1 MICPTTA
8 TAGVPI
14 VSPVLLRT
22 HLNLD
27 LASDY
32 PIEDEMFRFRI
43 AAEGLIPGTEF
54 TTEIDG
60 SVTFD
65 SEAEAHESLT
75 ASIAVP
81 YAGNWTV
88 KITEGLLNPQ
98 HLFGSPF
105 VVTVEP
111 APTDPAHCTSHFT
124 SVVTAGTEF
133 SASVQPKDAFLNPT
147 DHADDSFY
155 GRKGDDSD
163 TDYQLVRSGDE
174 FSYSKTLAA
183 AGDYVFS
190 VHHAVTNSEIA
201 GSPFH
206 YKVVAASPSA
216 ARTSHNIPVGD
227 KGVAKKIES
236 STAYPLVLQVFPSDK
251 YLNPIAAASG
261 YKVVVSGLSDDLDD
275 TYQLNSGTFFKTS
288 IQLPKNL
295 RTTIVLKF
303 MYGSTV
309 IGDGKEVRIPV
320 SPPASYTLYYV
331 VGLTFLAFAFFVKF
345 LYDKYGKAA
354 IERGEEKQVT
364 AQGKLREVLTGK
376 IRVQQFF
383 LTIELIDAFSDLA
396 NGILKFLDGAGS
408 LHFLLYYG
416 FILLA
421 FVSVPLGIRQILQR
435 SRVKKGYRGML
446 TGTEEEVA
454 MYAKA
459 LDETE
464 TDVTAQSRRL
474 KCNFIVLELTVTE
487 LGIHG
492 LMWEDAPSL
501 LLNGVVI
508 MLNMG
513 REEKATLS
521 MYASFISFGFSCVM
535 TGRKMG
541 LPSAKKAL
549 LVKKRDIEK
558 AMRINDGVSNVEDM
572 EGGGVAR
579 QATARISNLFRNMKT
594 IRATAGPVSIVP
606 VGGSSSIGSSSSA
619 KMEEGG
625 VEQGKSEERSFYGSP
640 LEEDLRKQLSVTSRL
655 LEDEK
660 EQRLQLED
668 SNVTLRKRI
677 VQLENKVE

>member
-1 MICPTTA
+1 
-8 TAGVPI
+8 
-14 VSPVLLRT
+14 
-22 HLNLD
+22 
-27 LASDY
+27 
-32 PIEDEMFRFRI
+32 MFRYRV
-43 AAEGLIPGTEF
+43 AAEGQIPGTKF

-88 KITEGLLNPQ
+88 KITEGLLNSQ
-98 HLFGSPF
+98 HLLGSPF
-105 VVTVEP
+105 VVSVEP

-124 SVVTAGTEF
+124 SVVTAGSVF
-133 SASVQPKDAFLNPT
+133 SVSVQPKDAFLNPT
-147 DHADDSFY
+147 YHADDSFY

-174 FSYSKTLAA
+174 FSYSKTLAT
-183 AGDYVFS
+183 AGEYVFS
-190 VHHAVTNSEIA
+190 VHHAVTNSGIA

-251 YLNPIAAASG
+251 YFNPIAAASG

-320 SPPASYTLYYV
+320 SPLSPPASYTSYYV

-364 AQGKLREVLTGK
+364 AQGKLKEVLTGK
-376 IRVQQFF
+376 IRMQQFF

-535 TGRKMG
+535 AGRKMG

-558 AMRINDGVSNVEDM
+558 AMRINDGISNVEDM

-579 QATARISNLFRNMKT
+579 PSTAHISNLFRNMKT

-606 VGGSSSIGSSSSA
+606 VGGSSSIGSSSSV

-625 VEQGKSEERSFYGSP
+625 VGQGRSEERSIYGSP
-640 LEEDLRKQLSVTSRL
+640 LEEDLRKQLSETSRL
-655 LEDEK
+655 LQDALERSAEEK
-660 EQRLQLED
+660 EHRLQLED
-668 SNVTLRKRI
+668 SNVMLRKRI
-677 VQLENKVE
+677 VLLENKVE